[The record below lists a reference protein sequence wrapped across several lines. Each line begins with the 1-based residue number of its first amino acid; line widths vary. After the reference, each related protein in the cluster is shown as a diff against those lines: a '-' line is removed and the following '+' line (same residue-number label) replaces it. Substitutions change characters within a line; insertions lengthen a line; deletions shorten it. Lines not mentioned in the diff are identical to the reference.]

1 MNVSWRAWEEVG
13 VGGGGDG
20 SSGKQGLGQD
30 FSHGSSHSSSL
41 SMSTGCMYISSLVV
55 VIRGV
60 KNSL

>member
-1 MNVSWRAWEEVG
+1 MCGRGWG
-13 VGGGGDG
+13 G